1 MPPTDPQPWLDTFR
15 DLLHFY
21 VPPLEPTPTL
31 VFGSLAVVMA
41 GLFLAFRSAK
51 FERMVVCVFALLLGA
66 WIGWRISLLVGT
78 PGPISMAV
86 VGVLLTALAYRTYK
100 FWLAG
105 GSVVVL
111 FCLAMM
117 FQLGRGDLTRYIPA
131 GTPQEQ
137 RIKDGIIQRLNTEEE
152 QQRQLHPEAAD
163 QLAKIREKL
172 TAEMQALGPM
182 GWLVPIA
189 GAILG
194 GLLAY
199 WALRLFVV
207 VWLGLVGA
215 MMTVL
220 GASSFLTAQWPS
232 LRTTILDE
240 PRIALG
246 VVVGLWVLGLIFQ
259 AKEARLPAR
268 KEKAAPAGKPAAQE

>member
-1 MPPTDPQPWLDTFR
+1 MPTSDPQTWLDTFR
-15 DLLHFY
+15 DLLHYY
-21 VPPLEPTPTL
+21 VPPLEPTPAL
-31 VFGSLAVVMA
+31 VLTSLAVALA
-41 GLFLAFRSAK
+41 GLFLVFRSAK
-51 FERMVVCVFALLLGA
+51 FERFVVCAFALLLGG
-66 WIGWRISLLVGT
+66 WIGWRVSILIGT

-86 VGVLLTALAYRTYK
+86 VGVALTALAYRTYK

-111 FCLAMM
+111 FCLAMTL
-117 FQLGRGDLTRYIPA
+117 QLGRGDLNRYLP
-131 GTPQEQ
+131 TPEE
-137 RIKDGIIQRLNTEEE
+137 RERLVKDGMIQGLPTAEE
-152 QQRQLHPEAAD
+152 QWRRLHPEASD
-163 QLAKIREKL
+163 QLVKFKEKV
-172 TAEMQALGPM
+172 TKEMQALGPM

-199 WALRLFVV
+199 WALRIFVV

-215 MMTVL
+215 LMTVF
-220 GASSFLTAQWPS
+220 GGTAFLTAQWPT
-232 LRTTILDE
+232 LRTHILDE

-246 VVVGLWVLGLIFQ
+246 AVLGLWVIGLILQ

-268 KEKAAPAGKPAAQE
+268 KEKSAPAGKPATQE